1 MKPPL
6 FVGPLA
12 DQDKQQLEAGLR
24 SPDAF
29 TLRRSQILL
38 ASARGYRPSQ
48 IAPVL
53 GCSVQGIRDA
63 IRAFRAEGLGCLRA
77 KPKAPKIVHAAWPKE
92 RDDDLRA
99 LLHQSPRTFGKP
111 TSLWTLPLAAQVCY
125 ERGWTPRVL
134 SSESIRRVL
143 KRLGV
148 HWKRAKFWMT
158 SPDPRYS
165 EKKARRD
172 RLIALAAK
180 HPDWALG
187 FEDEV
192 WWSRLAQPRMHAWTD
207 GPPMKVQ
214 LLKEDDDDPDPDAIC
229 CYGLLR
235 NDTGRIMVRF
245 VEDRPV
251 GDVTIQFLSW
261 ACEVVGREGKTVLI
275 VVWDE
280 ASWHRADAVSGW
292 VRGHNEHAR
301 QAGGVKLVICELPVA
316 SPWLNNI
323 EPCWT
328 HAKKAIM
335 EPDRKLTAQEITTRV
350 CEHFGF
356 TLLPFLK
363 SQEASEA
370 AESNPLPVGP

>member
-1 MKPPL
+1 M
-6 FVGPLA
+6 
-12 DQDKQQLEAGLR
+12 R
-24 SPDAF
+24 N
-29 TLRRSQILL
+29 
-38 ASARGYRPSQ
+38 
-48 IAPVL
+48 
-53 GCSVQGIRDA
+53 A
-63 IRAFRAEGLGCLRA
+63 IRAFQVEGLGCLAA
-77 KPKAPKIVHAAWPKE
+77 KSSAPKQIRVVWPRH
-92 RDDDLRA
+92 RDEELRE
-99 LLHQSPRTFGKP
+99 LLHQSPRTFGKRRS
-111 TSLWTLPLAAQVCY
+111 TWTLELIAEVWFEQ
-125 ERGWTPRVL
+125 GITPRRLTGEAV
-134 SSESIRRVL
+134 RRNL
-143 KRLGV
+143 ERMGIN
-148 HWKRAKFWMT
+148 WKRVRFWMT
-158 SPDPRYS
+158 SPDPRYA

-180 HPDWALG
+180 HSDWVLG

-214 LLKEDDDDPDPDAIC
+214 LLKADDDDPDPDAIC

-235 NDTGRIMVRF
+235 NDTGRVMVRF

-261 ACEVVGREGKTVLI
+261 ACEVVGREGKKVLI

-328 HAKKAIM
+328 HARKAIM
-335 EPDRKLTAQEITTRV
+335 EPDRKLTAQEITSRV

-356 TLLPFLK
+356 ALLPFLK
-363 SQEASEA
+363 SLEASEA
-370 AESNPLPVGP
+370 AQSSPLPIGP

>member
-1 MKPPL
+1 MFVRPL
-6 FVGPLA
+6 TAPE
-12 DQDKQQLEAGLR
+12 KQQLETGLR
-24 SPDAF
+24 SRDAF
-29 TLRRSQILL
+29 TLRRSQALL
-38 ASARGYRPSQ
+38 ASAQGYRPSQ
-48 IAPVL
+48 IAPIL
-53 GCSVQGIRDA
+53 GCTPHSVVNA
-63 IRAFRAEGLGCLRA
+63 IRAFHAEGLACLGA
-77 KPKAPKIVHAAWPKE
+77 KSCAPKRVQTAWPRG
-92 RDDDLRA
+92 RDEELRE

-111 TSLWTLPLAAQVCY
+111 RSTWTLELIAEVWF
-125 ERGWTPRVL
+125 ERGITPRQL
-134 SSESIRRVL
+134 TGQAIRVNLERM
-143 KRLGV
+143 GIN
-148 HWKRAKFWMT
+148 WKRTKFWMT
-158 SPDPRYS
+158 SPDPRYA

-172 RLIALAAK
+172 RLIELAAR

-214 LLKEDDDDPDPDAIC
+214 LLKADDDDPDPDAIC

-235 NDTGRIMVRF
+235 NDASRVTVRF

-251 GDVTIQFLSW
+251 GDITIQFVSW
-261 ACEVVGREGKTVLI
+261 ACETIAKEGKKVLI

-280 ASWHRADAVSGW
+280 ASWHRADTVSSW
-292 VRGHNEHAR
+292 VRAHNERAR

-335 EPDRKLTAQEITTRV
+335 EPDRKLTAQEIMSRV
-350 CEHFGF
+350 CEHFGCE
-356 TLLPFLK
+356 LLPYLK
-363 SQEASEA
+363 SPDASVTVDP
-370 AESNPLPVGP
+370 NPLPVDP